1 MIKKV
6 EQNQRT
12 LDPNA
17 PRNLIDS
24 FLIRMQEVHAT
35 VRVESIKAGQR
46 VNQGKEEGRTEG
58 HSNWFPIII
67 KLLISIIIE
76 LCVSSTEL

>member
-1 MIKKV
+1 MKHLPGPQQEAFKNMQGLENFMIKKV

-35 VRVESIKAGQR
+35 VRVERFKAG
-46 VNQGKEEGRTEG
+46 
-58 HSNWFPIII
+58 
-67 KLLISIIIE
+67 
-76 LCVSSTEL
+76 